1 MQKFGGSPLSEW
13 MELLKI
19 VEKLR
24 LYGIAS
30 LDIYNMSS
38 LPPSTTM
45 EENDLCN
52 FFSSILPNLRDVNLS
67 NNGLSSES
75 LYEFSRKCPNLEKL
89 TWHNIDRNQSTIC
102 IDGWD
107 MEYAANLKE
116 IYMDDSVFSLNP
128 DDKPDEYSDL
138 ENYEHSN
145 IFLFYQCRTK
155 LERVSI
161 RNAKWYFF
169 GVRDYIVVY
178 KTTVIP
184 QSALIKFVRKAPA
197 SLRWFRSHLTKE
209 NMMMLRSERPGIE
222 LVN

>member
-1 MQKFGGSPLSEW
+1 MTKLQSYVAIKIIDVQKFGGSLLSEW

-75 LYEFSRKCPNLEKL
+75 LYEFSRKCPNLSDAMASQHKSCL
-89 TWHNIDRNQSTIC
+89 IATI
-102 IDGWD
+102 
-107 MEYAANLKE
+107 EVRLAAR
-116 IYMDDSVFSLNP
+116 
-128 DDKPDEYSDL
+128 
-138 ENYEHSN
+138 
-145 IFLFYQCRTK
+145 Q
-155 LERVSI
+155 
-161 RNAKWYFF
+161 A
-169 GVRDYIVVY
+169 
-178 KTTVIP
+178 
-184 QSALIKFVRKAPA
+184 
-197 SLRWFRSHLTKE
+197 
-209 NMMMLRSERPGIE
+209 
-222 LVN
+222 